1 MKKIGVVGTENM
13 LDLLVRALEYFES
26 DYKIE
31 QRVLVD
37 GECRDTE
44 KIHEIVMMS
53 DMEFL
58 VIASD
63 KEDYFLYEDL
73 VKRAADAKERE
84 VKIRFLHPYLKYI
97 HHFHLFDYEKL
108 FLDREDYANSID
120 YLEFHVTDNC
130 NLNCKG
136 CAHFSNIV
144 SRKKNTDFHSWE
156 KDMLRLKEL
165 VDNIYT
171 IRIMGGE
178 PFLNP
183 ELGKFVA
190 KTREIF
196 PQSMIHVVSN
206 GMLLHKVS
214 KDIFQ
219 TIRANDVTIDI
230 SYYPEVDRD
239 KVVEILEAENL
250 KYRVSTVSTDEFL
263 KYMNLKGDSDI
274 SRAYACCDFKECH
287 FLYEGKVSPCAFPLL
302 VKYFNEYFHES
313 LDIRCGIDLYSP
325 QLEKGMLRELL
336 NRPVDACRYCAIDK
350 EPIPWEGHCLDAD
363 RSDWCVE
370 GEKTWKG

>member
-1 MKKIGVVGTENM
+1 MKKIGVVGTQET
-13 LDLLVRALEYFES
+13 LALLARALAYFES

-31 QRVLVD
+31 HSVLID
-37 GECRDTE
+37 EGCKDTE
-44 KIHEIVMMS
+44 RIYEMITAP
-53 DMEFL
+53 DIEFL

-63 KEDYFLYEDL
+63 QGDYFLYESL
-73 VKRAADAKERE
+73 IKKEAEAKKRE
-84 VKIRFLHPYLKYI
+84 VEIRFLHPYLKYI
-97 HHFHLFDYEKL
+97 HHFHLFDCEKL
-108 FLDREDYANSID
+108 FLRREDYANSID

-136 CAHFSNIV
+136 CAHFSNLV
-144 SRKKNTDFHSWE
+144 SGRKHTDFLSWE

-165 VDNIYT
+165 VENIYT

-183 ELGKFVA
+183 ELGNFAA

-206 GMLLHKVS
+206 GMLLQKADRGV
-214 KDIFQ
+214 FRA
-219 TIRANDVTIDI
+219 IRENDVTVDI

-250 KYRVSTVSTDEFL
+250 RYRISTVSTDEFL

-274 SRAYACCDFKECH
+274 GRAYADCDFKSCH
-287 FLYEGKVSPCAFPLL
+287 FLYEGKVSACAFPLL
-302 VKYFNEYFHES
+302 VKYFNEYFDENVEVC
-313 LDIRCGIDLYSP
+313 CGIDLYSP
-325 QLEKGMLRELL
+325 RLKKGMLRDLL
-336 NRPVDACRYCAIDK
+336 NRPVDACRYCAVEK
-350 EPIPWEGHCLDAD
+350 EPIPWEGHRLNAD
-363 RSDWCVE
+363 KSDWCVSQ
-370 GEKTWKG
+370 K